1 MSFLHPWMLLGL
13 GAAAIPIIL
22 HLIAR
27 RRPPTVIFPAVRYL
41 VDTAREHQRR
51 LRIRNLLLLLVRTAL
66 IVALMLAASGPSVPL
81 SGVPGH
87 VPSALVVIV
96 DNSVSSGAV
105 AGGTAVG
112 EPLRRAAA
120 EVLSRA
126 TAEDALWLLTADGLA
141 RSGDRRT
148 LTGMVDSLATS
159 SMRLDLGQAIRQAD
173 AILAGEERPGE
184 IFLITDLQRTAVS
197 PAVTEAPLVVVRP
210 EGDVVSNVGVGS
222 VETGTQPW
230 QLDGGRLIVTIAG
243 DADAPVALSI
253 AVGGRPERQTLAGPG
268 APVAVT
274 VTGLTPGWWP
284 VVVSVDPDELRAD
297 DRRVTAV
304 RVAPV
309 ARVTWNPADLHL
321 ATAVQVLEADGR
333 VRRGNEVTL
342 GGLGRGLS
350 VVFPPADPA
359 EVGALNRA
367 LGRRGVAWRFG
378 DPVNAAERS
387 DSGALVGAVA
397 VARRYRLERSTAGGT
412 GVLATVG
419 GDPWMVRDAGV
430 VLLGSRLDPEW
441 TELPLAAEF
450 VPFVDALINRVARG
464 EVALRQGTPGG
475 TVLLPDRTTEVH
487 SGERRWTVEGGAPF
501 SPPATGLYYLVA
513 GIDTMGVLAANV
525 DVRESYLERAGD
537 RAIRQLWHPARIIEP
552 ERARDVVFA
561 AGARGDLRG
570 PLLWLA
576 LALALVEVGLAS
588 LRKRES

>member
-66 IVALMLAASGPSVPL
+66 IVALMLAASGPSVPI

-87 VPSALVVIV
+87 APSALVVIV

-141 RSGDRRT
+141 RSGDRKM
-148 LTGMVDSLATS
+148 LTRVVDSLATS

-197 PAVTEAPLVVVRP
+197 PAATQAPLVVVRP
-210 EGDVVSNVGVGS
+210 EGDVVSNIGVGS
-222 VETGTQPW
+222 VATGTQPW
-230 QLDGGRLIVTIAG
+230 QFDGGRLIVTIAG
-243 DADAPVALSI
+243 DADGPVALSV
-253 AVGGRPERQTLAGPG
+253 AVGGRPERQALAGPG

-309 ARVTWNPADLHL
+309 ARVTWNPDDLHL

-441 TELPLAAEF
+441 TELPLAA
-450 VPFVDALINRVARG
+450 
-464 EVALRQGTPGG
+464 
-475 TVLLPDRTTEVH
+475 
-487 SGERRWTVEGGAPF
+487 
-501 SPPATGLYYLVA
+501 
-513 GIDTMGVLAANV
+513 
-525 DVRESYLERAGD
+525 
-537 RAIRQLWHPARIIEP
+537 
-552 ERARDVVFA
+552 
-561 AGARGDLRG
+561 
-570 PLLWLA
+570 
-576 LALALVEVGLAS
+576 
-588 LRKRES
+588 

>member
-253 AVGGRPERQTLAGPG
+253 AVGGGPERQTLAGPG

-537 RAIRQLWHPARIIEP
+537 RAIRQLWHPARIVGP

>member
-309 ARVTWNPADLHL
+309 AWVTWNPADLHL

-525 DVRESYLERAGD
+525 DVRESYLERADD